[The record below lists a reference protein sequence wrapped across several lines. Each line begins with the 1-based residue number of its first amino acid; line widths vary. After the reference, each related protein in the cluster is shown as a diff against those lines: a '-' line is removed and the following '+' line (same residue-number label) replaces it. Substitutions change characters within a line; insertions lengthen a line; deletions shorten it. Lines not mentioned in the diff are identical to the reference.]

1 MSGRRGAGVRAAAGR
16 EPEAEAE
23 PECRERGGCGGEEQT
38 PSLSALGEVAAVY
51 TYITA
56 CTYIRNC
63 GVRLG

>member
-1 MSGRRGAGVRAAAGR
+1 MRAAAGR

-51 TYITA
+51 TYINGGVI
-56 CTYIRNC
+56 IR
-63 GVRLG
+63 RRS